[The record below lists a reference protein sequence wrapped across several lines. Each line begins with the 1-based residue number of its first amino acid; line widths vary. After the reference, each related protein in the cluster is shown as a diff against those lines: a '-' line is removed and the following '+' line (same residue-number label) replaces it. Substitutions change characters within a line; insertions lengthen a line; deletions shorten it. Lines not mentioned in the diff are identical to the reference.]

1 MRIRLGQPSQQEQV
15 TLQNVLKETHTL
27 LHERLVKHGHVG
39 WWDLVQMGEFRDI
52 LKNMPQININPN
64 PYLELGTGLGLKLE
78 DSFMTNEMFYAMSS
92 FVQDDKLVLMVSS
105 DDQYVDGKDVERHM
119 EKWSVL
125 LGGLL
130 WAQENQQLK
139 DMTVGALLRSL
150 PS

>member
-1 MRIRLGQPSQQEQV
+1 
-15 TLQNVLKETHTL
+15 
-27 LHERLVKHGHVG
+27 
-39 WWDLVQMGEFRDI
+39 MGEFRDI
-52 LKNMPQININPN
+52 LKNVPQININPN